1 MREFTRVLKEQ
12 LEDKAIIELKSDD
25 IIVQWMIRWAA
36 MLVSRYSTGKDGLT
50 PYERRRGRR
59 CRIPMVP
66 FGEKIYYKEIR
77 ETKDR
82 VNKFDSEWKE
92 GVWLGHARGS
102 NEIIVGTG
110 QGVVRAFSVKIPGGR
125 TVG

>member
-1 MREFTRVLKEQ
+1 M
-12 LEDKAIIELKSDD
+12 EDKAKIELKSDD

-36 MLVSRYSTGKDGLT
+36 MLVSRCSTGKDGLT

-66 FGEKIYYKEIR
+66 FGEKVYYKETR
-77 ETKDR
+77 GTKDR

-92 GVWLGHARGS
+92 GVWLGPARGS

-110 QGVVRAFSVKIPGGR
+110 QGVVRAFSVEIPGGGE
-125 TVG
+125 VG